1 MLNFFKDLF
10 SNNKSNTQATEKEEN
25 NALQIASC
33 ALFLELANAD
43 DDFSNEEKTRI
54 VELMKNNFK
63 LTDEEVNKLLE
74 LSQKQIDKSVSAY
87 EFTEIINEK
96 LSEEEKYQIIKNLWQ
111 LAYVDGKLDKYE
123 DYYIRKISNNLH
135 ISNQDR
141 ISAKLEVKK
150 KLNL

>member
-1 MLNFFKDLF
+1 
-10 SNNKSNTQATEKEEN
+10 
-25 NALQIASC
+25 
-33 ALFLELANAD
+33 
-43 DDFSNEEKTRI
+43 
-54 VELMKNNFK
+54 MKNNFK